1 MNVIVLIGGR
11 EAIPVRAIPLV
22 TNWNTSP
29 YTIVRALAYKEGFTY
44 LCGLSAYRLENGAV
58 MPVKENWWERL
69 LNGELL
75 ALHEEIKALELSKE
89 DGRKLWREKALVL
102 LPAGVFVWKDEFV
115 RCYENGATTAAQL
128 PVPQVGIAQNMTLH

>member
-1 MNVIVLIGGR
+1 
-11 EAIPVRAIPLV
+11 
-22 TNWNTSP
+22 
-29 YTIVRALAYKEGFTY
+29 
-44 LCGLSAYRLENGAV
+44 LSAYRLENGAV